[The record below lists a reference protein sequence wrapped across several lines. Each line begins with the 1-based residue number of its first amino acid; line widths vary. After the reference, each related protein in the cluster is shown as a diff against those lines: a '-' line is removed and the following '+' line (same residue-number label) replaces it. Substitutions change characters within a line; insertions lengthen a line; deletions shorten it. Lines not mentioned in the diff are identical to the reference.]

1 MPSPLHRD
9 IPCVNLV
16 DFKIA
21 VNDGTWKTFLQNTI
35 IGGQDEVLSS
45 AMIRHLSLSQK
56 PSIYRRYPAF
66 LAGRIPAVPAVN
78 LVCPFHPNPKVSSP
92 QMPFEDMRIIYA
104 IFAGSVIMEG
114 SGKI

>member
-1 MPSPLHRD
+1 MKSELM
-9 IPCVNLV
+9 IP
-16 DFKIA
+16 
-21 VNDGTWKTFLQNTI
+21 
-35 IGGQDEVLSS
+35 
-45 AMIRHLSLSQK
+45 AMIRQLSPGQK